1 MSDFFF
7 KKKKIICY
15 FLNLNLRTYFFY
27 KNFFFFGKKTTSC
40 KMARSSRKKDK
51 GNQKIMY
58 KRGEF
63 INIGRDSL
71 DVSTQARDQLNKV
84 PTNEARN

>member
-1 MSDFFF
+1 MLFPKSKFKNLFYFIFFIRIVF
-7 KKKKIICY
+7 
-15 FLNLNLRTYFFY
+15 FL
-27 KNFFFFGKKTTSC
+27 
-40 KMARSSRKKDK
+40 KKDYFMQNGMK
-51 GNQKIMY
+51 QQKERQRKPKNY
-58 KRGEF
+58 VQKRREF